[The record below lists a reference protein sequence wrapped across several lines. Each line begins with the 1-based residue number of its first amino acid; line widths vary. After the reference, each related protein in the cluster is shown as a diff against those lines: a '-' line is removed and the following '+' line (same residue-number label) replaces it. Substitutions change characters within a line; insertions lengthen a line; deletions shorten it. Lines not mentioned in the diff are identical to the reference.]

1 MALQRPAPATP
12 LPTCHHRQNAGVLL
26 QRPSRR
32 RFRPNAQKKPG
43 SASPRTGTPSGSES
57 DNVVLKAAWYGSE
70 ALGIAASF
78 FRPPSP
84 EADAGATDDGPSE
97 FQPVGRAQVA
107 EAIKDDFARSYFVT
121 GQELSSTRLYCCT
134 FAVCSR
140 SHCRK
145 PHARGLRRRLRVR
158 RPGGFIQRPATLQEE
173 LHQLRVTAGEV
184 QHEANEM
191 GGCRGTFP
199 VSVSRSLQQ
208 QSGELF
214 RQFIG
219 SAGCRTNR
227 SGTGV
232 SAASCRSR
240 GGPFSPQPGTRS
252 TTSMPSRGRCAGMSK
267 TGTSPRW
274 RSCGRYSGPA
284 DGYVRK
290 RNART

>member
-191 GGCRGTFP
+191 GGCRGQIDRALAFQLRHVVP
-199 VSVSRSLQQ
+199 VEAHSLRNRVHGVLLRCRVGEGVQACRKLERPQDGAPAADIQAQQ
-208 QSGELF
+208 
-214 RQFIG
+214 
-219 SAGCRTNR
+219 
-227 SGTGV
+227 
-232 SAASCRSR
+232 
-240 GGPFSPQPGTRS
+240 
-252 TTSMPSRGRCAGMSK
+252 MGM
-267 TGTSPRW
+267 
-274 RSCGRYSGPA
+274 
-284 DGYVRK
+284 
-290 RNART
+290 